1 MASGELTDRERIE
14 RLERLVEILARGIL
28 LHEYAKD
35 LSRQNTETALRELER
50 GALNKA
56 IIEAGK

>member
-1 MASGELTDRERIE
+1 MSGELTDRERIE

-35 LSRQNTETALRELER
+35 LCRENTEASLRELER
-50 GALNKA
+50 GHLNKA
-56 IIEAGK
+56 IIEAGKT